1 MKPIRGLKSYT
12 SITDGDLDGDL
23 DGDFVLDGNFYYHHD
38 QADSETLLKPIE
50 GLKSNTSI
58 TDGDL
63 DGDLDGDF

>member
-1 MKPIRGLKSYT
+1 MTLTLIYDKE
-12 SITDGDLDGDL
+12 
-23 DGDFVLDGNFYYHHD
+23 
-38 QADSETLLKPIE
+38 DSETLMNQIR